1 MFRLGGRQENFVVK
15 KCNQY
20 MCISNGEFKFLDI
33 SNFVAPGFPYDKL
46 IKSYEIK
53 LHKSYFPYKFL
64 TSVAKLDKTELPP
77 YDAFFH
83 L

>member
-33 SNFVAPGFPYDKL
+33 CNFVAPGFSYDKL
-46 IKSYEIK
+46 IKSY
-53 LHKSYFPYKFL
+53 
-64 TSVAKLDKTELPP
+64 
-77 YDAFFH
+77 
-83 L
+83 